1 MMEIRLTEL
10 HPGETGM
17 ITGIEENDRGL
28 SGRLRDL
35 GFTENTPVT
44 CVRTAPLGDP
54 SAYRIRG
61 TMIALRRKDAVCLL
75 ICPYGKTGGSL

>member
-10 HPGETGM
+10 LPGETGIIAYM
-17 ITGIEENDRGL
+17 KENDRGL

-61 TMIALRRKDAVCLL
+61 TMIALRRTDAACLL
-75 ICPYGKTGGSL
+75 IRPFGKTGGSL